1 MTRLGQ
7 FTDDELAAELA
18 KRGGTDWRALA
29 DDLADAL
36 IWLVELA
43 ATTSIDRGIA
53 NYPEIAGP
61 LARYREA
68 SQR

>member
-1 MTRLGQ
+1 VSYTYREIAPLIEGLRN
-7 FTDDELAAELA
+7 DRDA
-18 KRGGTDWRALA
+18 WRALA